1 MRITLIGLGV
11 GSDGVSIKAL
21 DVLRAS
27 SCIICKT
34 ALTQSANIFEKYSIN
49 VTYLDDMFSK
59 SRNFDTLNHKLAAY
73 VIQKSKIE
81 PVVYCV
87 DGSVT
92 DDNSCAEI
100 LKKCKDVQVI
110 DGVSH
115 SLSVLSKLT
124 GRGGYTALSAYNA
137 DDFSLSVV
145 RPFVLYDID
154 NQFVAADWKLRLT
167 DAFGDTAPAVLY
179 IDGKAENIPLYML
192 DTFEKYDYTTVLV
205 VFKQDFLHKER
216 FCVDDLFKIIYALRA
231 ENGCPWDKVQ
241 TRDSISKNLLE
252 ECYELYD
259 AIKRDD
265 STDMIEES
273 GDVLLQLVFQTVF
286 GEEKH
291 EYLRNDVISGI
302 CSKLIFRHSHVFGT
316 DKAKNGDE
324 ALDVWEKNKSI
335 EKGYS
340 SGSEYLSLVPSS
352 FPALMRAQKL
362 QKRAAKYNFDFSQI
376 DQIYGKINEECDEI
390 KNAASCG
397 GDIAEEIGDL
407 LFTAVNLAR
416 FYHVDA
422 EEALYKSN
430 EKFFKRFCALES
442 AVKKDGK
449 DLKNMTEEEIDK
461 YYNEIKKS

>member
-1 MRITLIGLGV
+1 MKITLIGLGV

-21 DVLRAS
+21 NVLKNAEVV
-27 SCIICKT
+27 ICKT
-34 ALTQSANIFEKYSIN
+34 ALTESAAVFDKYS
-49 VTYLDDMFSK
+49 VKAEFLDDFFAK
-59 SRNFDTLNHKLAAY
+59 SRNFDTLASKLAAY
-73 VIQKSKIE
+73 VIKRSKQT

-100 LKKCKDVQVI
+100 LKKCKDTEVI

-115 SLSVLSKLT
+115 SLSVLSRLT

-137 DDFSLSVV
+137 ADFSIGAI

-154 NQFVAADWKLRLT
+154 NKFVASDWKLRLT

-179 IDGKAENIPLYML
+179 IDGKAQNIPLYML
-192 DTFEKYDYTTVLV
+192 DTFEKYDYSTVLV
-205 VFKQDFLHKER
+205 VFKQDFVQKER
-216 FCVDDLFKIIYALRA
+216 FCVEDLFKIIYALRA

-241 TRDSISKNLLE
+241 TRNSISKNLLE

-265 STDMIEES
+265 STDIIEES

-286 GEEKH
+286 GEENH
-291 EYLRNDVISGI
+291 EYLRSDVVSGI
-302 CSKLIFRHSHVFGT
+302 CSKLIFRHSHVFGN
-316 DKAKNGDE
+316 DNAKNGDE
-324 ALDVWEKNKSI
+324 ALVLWEKNKSI
-335 EKGYS
+335 EKGYEN
-340 SGSEYLSLVPSS
+340 GAEYLALVPKS
-352 FPALMRAQKL
+352 FPGVMRAQKL
-362 QKRAAKYNFDFSQI
+362 QKRAAKYNFDFSSVE
-376 DQIYGKINEECDEI
+376 QIYGKINEECEEI
-390 KNAASCG
+390 KSAASG
-397 GDIAEEIGDL
+397 GGNVAEEIGDL

-422 EEALYKSN
+422 EEALYAAN
-430 EKFFKRFCALES
+430 EKFLKRFSRLEQ
-442 AVKKDGK
+442 AVKSDGK
-449 DLKNMTEEEIDK
+449 KLENLTEEEIDK